1 MTLYVSDLDGTL
13 LRPDATISEAA
24 AKKLNTLISNGVLF
38 TYATARSFLSASP
51 LVRALKLNCPAVTFN
66 GVFVVDPKTGEH
78 LAENVPD
85 EQQLELARAFIVE
98 NAYAPIVYAYI
109 DGRERVSY
117 LADRL
122 DDVRTYVESKRGD
135 RRLRPVAD
143 YDALFE
149 GSIFYITL
157 FDLTEQQRALADEV
171 FTRGNGFAHNF
182 QQDTYNDSIWYEIYS
197 DCAGKAAAVVKAAS
211 LAGADEIV
219 CFGDN
224 KNDIPMLLCADRG
237 IAVSNACEELI
248 AAADEVI
255 GSNVQ
260 DAVAEYIWQRESARI
275 KTPAPARKKAPPARK
290 KTTPPA
296 MDEQTRERFSAAL
309 ADAMC
314 RTRGNHGSVGTQKEK
329 LIHATLKNYYVPSEA
344 SQEIRIGRFIADA
357 VGEGGIYEIQSRSLH
372 LLRDKLEDFTQAA
385 HVTVVHPAI
394 VRSRTLY
401 ISEDTGEVADETQ
414 FRSMPYLSGL
424 FEELYSLRGWLDC
437 ENVGLIIA
445 CLKAEK
451 RVFYTGKNIPDL
463 RSRSARKR
471 IHTEKVPLELVEE
484 IRLFTPR
491 DYMRFMPQGLDG
503 EFTKTQ
509 FCKAAK
515 ESRSSLRLEVL
526 RSAGAIVHTGN
537 IGRQYVYR
545 CAFTDGKDNT

>member
-13 LRPDATISEAA
+13 LRSDASISKAA

-51 LVRALKLNCPAVTFN
+51 LVKQLKLNCPAVTFN

-78 LAENVPD
+78 LAENIPD
-85 EQQLELARAFIVE
+85 EQQLSIAKAFITE
-98 NAYAPIVYAYI
+98 NGFAPLVYAYI
-109 DGRERVSY
+109 NGRERVSY
-117 LADRL
+117 LADRV
-122 DDVRTYVESKRGD
+122 DSVREYVESRSGD
-135 RRLRPVAD
+135 KRLRPAAD
-143 YDALFE
+143 YGELFE
-149 GSIFYITL
+149 GGVFYITL
-157 FDLTEQQRALADEV
+157 FDLTAEQRAAADEV
-171 FTRGNGFAHNF
+171 FIRGSGFAHNS
-182 QQDTYNDSIWYEIYS
+182 QRDDYNSSVWYEIYS
-197 DCAGKAAAVVKAAS
+197 ADAGKAAAVVKTAT
-211 LAGADEIV
+211 LVGADEIV

-255 GSNVQ
+255 GSNEQ
-260 DAVAEYIWQRESARI
+260 DAVAEYIWQRENARI
-275 KTPAPARKKAPPARK
+275 KPPAPVPK
-290 KTTPPA
+290 KTQA
-296 MDEQTRERFSAAL
+296 VNMDSQTRERFSAAL
-309 ADAMC
+309 SDAMC

-329 LIHATLKNYYVPSEA
+329 LIHAALKNYYVPSEA

-357 VGEGGIYEIQSRSLH
+357 VGEDGIYEIQSRSLH
-372 LLRDKLEDFTQAA
+372 LLRDKLEDFTKAA

-414 FRSMPYLSGL
+414 FRSMPYLHGL
-424 FEELYSLRGWLDC
+424 FEELYSLRGWLGC

-445 CLKAEK
+445 CLKVEK
-451 RVFYTGKNIPDL
+451 RVFYTGKSIPDM
-463 RSRSARKR
+463 RSRSAWKR
-471 IHTEKVPLELVEE
+471 VRTEKVPLELLEE

-491 DYMRFMPQGLDG
+491 DYLRFMPNGLEG
-503 EFTKTQ
+503 EFTKVQ
-509 FCKAAK
+509 FCNAAK
-515 ESRSSLRLEVL
+515 EARSSLRLEVL
-526 RSAGAIVHTGN
+526 RSAGVIEHIGN

-545 CAFTDGKDNT
+545 CAFNDGKDNT

>member
-13 LRPDATISEAA
+13 LRPDATISKAA
-24 AKKLNTLISNGVLF
+24 AKKLNMLISNGVLF

-51 LVRALKLNCPAVTFN
+51 LVKALKLNCPAVTFN

-78 LAENVPD
+78 LAENTPD
-85 EQQLELARAFIVE
+85 EQQLELARAFITE
-98 NAYAPIVYAYI
+98 NGYAPVVYAYI

-122 DDVRTYVESKRGD
+122 DDVRTYVESKSGD
-135 RRLRPVAD
+135 KRLRPAAN
-143 YDALFE
+143 YDELFE
-149 GSIFYITL
+149 GRIFYITL
-157 FDLTEQQRALADEV
+157 FDLTEQQRAAADEV
-171 FTRGNGFAHNF
+171 FSRENGFAHNF
-182 QQDTYNDSIWYEIYS
+182 QQDTYNDSVWYEIYS
-197 DCAGKAAAVVKAAS
+197 EDGGKAAAVVKAAA
-211 LAGADEIV
+211 LVGADEIV

-255 GSNVQ
+255 GSNAQ
-260 DAVAEYIWQRESARI
+260 DAVAEYIWQRESARV
-275 KTPAPARKKAPPARK
+275 KPPAPARKKPEPL
-290 KTTPPA
+290 T
-296 MDEQTRERFSAAL
+296 MDEQTREKFSAAL
-309 ADAMC
+309 AGAMS

-357 VGEGGIYEIQSRSLH
+357 VGEDGIYEIQSRSLH
-372 LLRDKLEDFTQAA
+372 LLRDKLEDFTRAA

-401 ISEDTGEVADETQ
+401 ISEDTGEVTDETQ
-414 FRSMPYLSGL
+414 FRAMPYLSGL

-445 CLKAEK
+445 CLKVEK
-451 RVFYTGKNIPDL
+451 RVFYTGKTIPDL

-526 RSAGAIVHTGN
+526 RSAGVIVHTGN

-545 CAFTDGKDNT
+545 CAFTDGKDDT